1 MKNLKDLIQI
11 TEENSEEMIK
21 NTVWSIDSKGIKDPD
36 IFVINI
42 EDKIIEFATIEE
54 VKRDKDFL
62 GEATKNVLSLKP
74 MKSFEDSVNI
84 VVRLK

>member
-1 MKNLKDLIQI
+1 MKDLKDLIKVN
-11 TEENSEEMIK
+11 EANSEEIIK
-21 NTVWSIDSKGIKDPD
+21 NTVWSTDSKGIKDPD
-36 IFVINI
+36 IFIINI

-54 VKRDKDFL
+54 VKKDKDFL

-74 MKSFEDSVNI
+74 MQSFEDSVNI

>member
-1 MKNLKDLIQI
+1 MKNLKDLVQI

-54 VKRDKDFL
+54 VKKDKDFL
-62 GEATKNVLSLKP
+62 GEATKNILSLKP

>member
-54 VKRDKDFL
+54 VKKDKDFL

>member
-1 MKNLKDLIQI
+1 MKDLKDLIKVN
-11 TEENSEEMIK
+11 EANSEEMIK

-54 VKRDKDFL
+54 VKKDKDFL
-62 GEATKNVLSLKP
+62 GEATKNILSLKP

>member
-1 MKNLKDLIQI
+1 MKNLKDLVQI

-54 VKRDKDFL
+54 VKKDKDFL

>member
-1 MKNLKDLIQI
+1 MKNLTDLVQI
-11 TEENSEEMIK
+11 TEADSEEMIK

-42 EDKIIEFATIEE
+42 EDKTIEFATMEE
-54 VKRDKDFL
+54 IKKDKDFL

>member
-1 MKNLKDLIQI
+1 MKNLTDLVQI
-11 TEENSEEMIK
+11 TEADSEEMIK

-42 EDKIIEFATIEE
+42 EDKTIEFATMEE
-54 VKRDKDFL
+54 IKKDKGFL
-62 GEATKNVLSLKP
+62 GQATKNVLSLKP

>member
-1 MKNLKDLIQI
+1 MKDLKDLIKVN
-11 TEENSEEMIK
+11 EANSEEIIK
-21 NTVWSIDSKGIKDPD
+21 NTVWSTDSKGIKDPD
-36 IFVINI
+36 IFIINI

-54 VKRDKDFL
+54 VKKDKDFL
-62 GEATKNVLSLKP
+62 GKATKNVLSLKP

>member
-1 MKNLKDLIQI
+1 MKDLKDLIKVN
-11 TEENSEEMIK
+11 EANSEEIIK
-21 NTVWSIDSKGIKDPD
+21 NTVWSTDSKGIKDPD
-36 IFVINI
+36 IFIINI

-54 VKRDKDFL
+54 VNKDKDFL

>member
-1 MKNLKDLIQI
+1 MKDLKDLIKVN
-11 TEENSEEMIK
+11 EANSEEMIK

-54 VKRDKDFL
+54 VKKDKDFL

-74 MKSFEDSVNI
+74 MKSFEDSANI

>member
-54 VKRDKDFL
+54 VKGDKDFL

>member
-1 MKNLKDLIQI
+1 MKNLTDLVQI
-11 TEENSEEMIK
+11 TEADSEEMIK

-42 EDKIIEFATIEE
+42 EDKTIEFATMEE
-54 VKRDKDFL
+54 IKKDKDFL

-74 MKSFEDSVNI
+74 MKSFEDSVHI

>member
-1 MKNLKDLIQI
+1 MKNLKDLVQI
-11 TEENSEEMIK
+11 TEENLEEMIK

-54 VKRDKDFL
+54 VKKDKDFL